1 MRFQKN
7 GFRFVMFYCSLVGQ
21 FIAISPCKNWL
32 LMFLIPIHQS
42 RIGDTGVVT
51 NVLHFYHTSTQLKF
65 NYLSLNDNYRC
76 VKSGSEEFII
86 RSVLF
91 FCNTWG
97 FGRSRETN
105 QSVAE
110 IISIIIGHLLL
121 GRWFVCSDPKGKRVF
136 CFGFNTGTLIFR
148 CRVSKRM
155 RFNAYLLGDV
165 NFE

>member
-1 MRFQKN
+1 MRFQEY
-7 GFRFVMFYCSLVGQ
+7 GLRFVMFYCSLVGH
-21 FIAISPCKNWL
+21 FIVICPCKNWL
-32 LMFLIPIHQS
+32 LMFLIPMHQFGS
-42 RIGDTGVVT
+42 DTGVVT

-86 RSVLF
+86 RSMLF
-91 FCNTWG
+91 FVTLWG

-121 GRWFVCSDPKGKRVF
+121 LGRWFVCSDPKGKRVF
-136 CFGFNTGTLIFR
+136 CFGFNTATLIP
-148 CRVSKRM
+148 
-155 RFNAYLLGDV
+155 D
-165 NFE
+165 E